1 MVVFCVVFLSGY
13 GEHGG
18 GAGGQDE
25 EGQDE
30 LVGSSQEVGSGM
42 MRERKERKGG
52 RASGDLGGQGVGR
65 LEVGKM
71 LML

>member
-1 MVVFCVVFLSGY
+1 MSRVACR
-13 GEHGG
+13 
-18 GAGGQDE
+18 GASKGAQVGKQ
-25 EGQDE
+25 EGQAE

-42 MRERKERKGG
+42 LRERKERKGG

-65 LEVGKM
+65 LEEGKM